1 MSDQLSPNFTRAEF
15 ACKCGVCGF
24 DTPDPAL
31 VAGLQALR
39 DALGK
44 PIIITSGCRCA
55 KHNTAEGGA
64 KRSMHVAG
72 KAADMKVPGMTA
84 RALYAAAR
92 KIPQF
97 RGFGVDD
104 ARGSLHVDV
113 RAVTARWCY
122 VGGKQ
127 TSFIEV

>member
-1 MSDQLSPNFTRAEF
+1 MSEQFSANFTRAEF
-15 ACKCGVCGF
+15 ACRDRCGF

-31 VAGLQALR
+31 VTGLQALR

-44 PIIITSGCRCA
+44 PIVITSGCRCA

-72 KAADMKVPGMTA
+72 KAADIKVAGMSA
-84 RALYAAAR
+84 RQLYAAAR
-92 KIPQF
+92 LIPQF

-104 ARGSLHVDV
+104 ARGFLHVDV
-113 RAVTARWCY
+113 RALTARWCY
-122 VGGKQ
+122 RGGKQ
-127 TSFIEV
+127 VAFVEA